1 MCANKICT
9 GKKNT
14 YRFYF
19 WVAWMV
25 IINSCITILNM
36 ELLYCNTYIKRS
48 VKGLKTD
55 FTASGVFF
63 LYYRIVHDV
72 HESILADVWSIPHQI
87 MMGTYV
93 YVRDTAYIIR
103 EGNWKKRGVN
113 DIRNIFCM
121 ESIFIRT

>member
-36 ELLYCNTYIKRS
+36 ELLYCNTYIKSS

-121 ESIFIRT
+121 FELL